1 MARMRAGLIGIL
13 QRSASNLRP
22 ILWVIREKHVAETK
36 GPISGGTR
44 LSRGGDG
51 EGGIRK

>member
-36 GPISGGTR
+36 KPGTLAGLSVDGPNPFG
-44 LSRGGDG
+44 
-51 EGGIRK
+51 